1 MDEVPMVKSVLF
13 VGDYFSTMTTVV
25 LNEALRED
33 EEDDDEFAIRLATV
47 LLEEF
52 YGWDMEKAAT
62 VSIGVVED

>member
-25 LNEALRED
+25 LNEALREGN
-33 EEDDDEFAIRLATV
+33 EDDEEFAIRLATV

-62 VSIGVVED
+62 ISVGVVED

>member
-25 LNEALRED
+25 LNEALREGD
-33 EEDDDEFAIRLATV
+33 EDDDEFAIRLATV